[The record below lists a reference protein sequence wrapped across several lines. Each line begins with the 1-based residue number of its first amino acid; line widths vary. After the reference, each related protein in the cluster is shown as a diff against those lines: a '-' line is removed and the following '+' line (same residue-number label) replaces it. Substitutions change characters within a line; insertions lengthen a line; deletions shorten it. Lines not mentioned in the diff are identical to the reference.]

1 MSIYIDDVREIGQN
15 HGWSVLE
22 LVADEIEDTEK
33 ACALLFSENGK
44 LKDRIEQ
51 LEREL
56 SEVKIGHARYEYVRN
71 MPTESFIDIKG
82 NCEAFDKAID
92 AAINGVKA

>member
-1 MSIYIDDVREIGQN
+1 MSDKNLLIG
-15 HGWSVLE
+15 
-22 LVADEIEDTEK
+22 DTNYPHTSDMTLTEMLRSGTYSMITL
-33 ACALLFSENGK
+33 AAA
-44 LKDRIEQ
+44 DRIEQ

-56 SEVKIGHARYEYVRN
+56 AAEKIGHARYQHVRN
-71 MPTESFIDIKG
+71 MPKESFIDIKG